1 MAHIPVLLPEVLLGL
16 TPKAG
21 DIFLDATING
31 AGVSSAVSHELG
43 ASGTLIGIDLDREAL
58 ALAKERLKDAP
69 CKVILVEANFADIAS
84 VLQKQGIPKIN
95 TCFFDLGLS
104 SNQLE
109 HSNRGF
115 SFQKDEPLLM
125 TFAVEGS
132 GRTAADIVNSATEQ
146 ELVEILW
153 KFGEERMARRIARA
167 VVEARGGE
175 RILTSKQL
183 AEIVEKVVPRRGKI
197 HPATKTFQAL
207 RIAVNDE
214 FNNLEKGLEGA
225 VESLK
230 QGGRIAVISFHSSE
244 DRIVKHFFRKQTEEG
259 KGIIITKKPI
269 APRREEMVANPRSR
283 SSKLRIFEKTI

>member
-1 MAHIPVLLPEVLLGL
+1 M
-16 TPKAG
+16 
-21 DIFLDATING
+21 
-31 AGVSSAVSHELG
+31 
-43 ASGTLIGIDLDREAL
+43 
-58 ALAKERLKDAP
+58 
-69 CKVILVEANFADIAS
+69 
-84 VLQKQGIPKIN
+84 
-95 TCFFDLGLS
+95 
-104 SNQLE
+104 
-109 HSNRGF
+109 
-115 SFQKDEPLLM
+115 
-125 TFAVEGS
+125 
-132 GRTAADIVNSATEQ
+132 NSATEQ